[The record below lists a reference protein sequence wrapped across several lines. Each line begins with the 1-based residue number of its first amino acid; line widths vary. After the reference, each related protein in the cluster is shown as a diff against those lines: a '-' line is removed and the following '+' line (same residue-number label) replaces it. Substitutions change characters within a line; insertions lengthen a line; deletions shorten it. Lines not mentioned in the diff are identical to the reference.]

1 MKTLVAAVAFLV
13 ACHAALAQQ
22 AEVKDKGTRLDYR
35 TLVQGLISPNR
46 PIKCDNSKMT
56 ISIPPNYDWKA
67 QERIERNRKILFEHC
82 AEALPFLIEGCTD
95 ARYSLI
101 SKWSEDEDYYSWS
114 VGRVCSEIIARHVE
128 VFRHHIR
135 FTLPMW
141 HQYNFIPL
149 PRGNMTKRDKKEIQQ
164 WWRGRKGMSLREL
177 QLAGF
182 DWAIEKRKKELAG
195 SLDAESKKEGSDEL
209 KSLVSAR
216 DKLKRSHTCLPSGVM
231 WQSLLSPPKGYA
243 VVPWTEKGG

>member
-164 WWRGRKGMSLREL
+164 WWRGARACLFVNFNSQGLIGLLRNGRKNL
-177 QLAGF
+177 QDHWMPKAR
-182 DWAIEKRKKELAG
+182 RKDRMN
-195 SLDAESKKEGSDEL
+195 SR
-209 KSLVSAR
+209 V
-216 DKLKRSHTCLPSGVM
+216 
-231 WQSLLSPPKGYA
+231 LSPR
-243 VVPWTEKGG
+243 EIS